1 MPDHLRCFYLSNMY
15 SWNLW
20 QPIEQYSKIY
30 PLIIWKKK
38 IKSHRAEATYGDLYG
53 GGGSLAFFYPKLQG
67 LFKKTKHKNSL
78 NVIFNFLNP
87 SEQINTG
94 GKIRQHHS
102 NDPV

>member
-1 MPDHLRCFYLSNMY
+1 MV
-15 SWNLW
+15 
-20 QPIEQYSKIY
+20 IY
-30 PLIIWKKK
+30 M
-38 IKSHRAEATYGDLYG
+38 EG
-53 GGGSLAFFYPKLQG
+53 GESCFFYPKLQG

-87 SEQINTG
+87 SEQINSG

>member
-53 GGGSLAFFYPKLQG
+53 GGGVL
-67 LFKKTKHKNSL
+67 LFLPQAPGSIQKNKT
-78 NVIFNFLNP
+78 
-87 SEQINTG
+87 
-94 GKIRQHHS
+94 
-102 NDPV
+102 